1 MSFKKDK
8 QYYKFSLYGFFK
20 NLKFYDPFL
29 LLFFVESGISYSE
42 IGVLYAFRELVINLL
57 EIISGVIADV
67 LGRKKAMVS
76 AFSSYLLSFVMFY
89 LFSGFWGFMLAFLFY
104 GIGDSFRTGTHKAMI
119 HAYLVR
125 NNWQS
130 EKTRYY
136 GMTRSWSQKG
146 SAVSSLISGGLVFYT
161 GDYSLMF
168 LMTTIPYL
176 FDLLLLSS
184 YPSYLNGDASG
195 SLRTVFK
202 DFRDHIVNLFRAI
215 VNKGAL
221 KAIVLTSGFTGYYKA
236 IRDYIQILIT
246 ALAGMYVLSDTF
258 TIEQNTAIYIGA
270 VYFAIYLITS
280 SASRNAYRVEAFFKQ
295 ATNGLGIL
303 QISGYACGIAA
314 GFLFM
319 ENYTIP
325 ALLLFS
331 MILIIQNLR
340 RPLAVKYI
348 TTQFDDKI
356 MASVMSVESQSE
368 TLFASILAFVLG
380 VMVDVAGL
388 GWGITCLS
396 VLLLVMSIAFRR
408 IKV

>member
-1 MSFKKDK
+1 MRFRKDK
-8 QYYKFSLYGFFK
+8 QFYKFSLYGFFK

-76 AFSSYLLSFVMFY
+76 AFSCYLLSFILFY
-89 LFSGFWGFMLAFLFY
+89 LLSGFWGFMLAFLFY
-104 GIGDSFRTGTHKAMI
+104 GVGDSFRTGTHKAMI

-125 NNWQS
+125 KDWQS

-146 SAVSSLISGGLVFYT
+146 SAVSSLISACLVFYT

-184 YPSYLNGDASG
+184 YPSYLNGDTSG
-195 SLRTVFK
+195 SVKTVFK
-202 DFRDHIVNLFRAI
+202 DFREHVIRLFKAI
-215 VNKGAL
+215 INKAAL

-236 IRDYIQILIT
+236 IRDYIQIIIT
-246 ALAGMYVLSDTF
+246 TLAGLHILSDSF
-258 TIEQNTAIYIGA
+258 TIEQNTAIYIG
-270 VYFAIYLITS
+270 VIYFIIYLITS
-280 SASRNAYRVEAFFKQ
+280 NASRNAYRVENFFKQ
-295 ATNGLGIL
+295 ATNGLGVL
-303 QISGYACGIAA
+303 QISGYAFGIVA
-314 GFLFM
+314 GLLFM
-319 ENYTIP
+319 MNYAIP

-348 TTQFDDKI
+348 TTQFDVKI

-368 TLFASILAFVLG
+368 TLFASVLAFILG
-380 VMVDVAGL
+380 VVVDVAGL
-388 GWGITCLS
+388 GWGITSLS